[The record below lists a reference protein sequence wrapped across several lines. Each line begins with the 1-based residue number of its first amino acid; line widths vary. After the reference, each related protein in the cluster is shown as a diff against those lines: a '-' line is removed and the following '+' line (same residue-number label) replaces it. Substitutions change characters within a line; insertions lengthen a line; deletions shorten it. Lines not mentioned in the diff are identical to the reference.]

1 MPSTNDIWGSKK
13 LVIATYLKFAISEIL
28 MCAEHLRFMLMSENT
43 LLSSLWWLQN
53 LSAVYRAPPPTPF
66 LELSMFCFGI
76 ERPLLDSH
84 VIADLK

>member
-53 LSAVYRAPPPTPF
+53 LSAVYRAPPPHPVSRVVYVLFWNRKASLGFTRH
-66 LELSMFCFGI
+66 S
-76 ERPLLDSH
+76 
-84 VIADLK
+84 